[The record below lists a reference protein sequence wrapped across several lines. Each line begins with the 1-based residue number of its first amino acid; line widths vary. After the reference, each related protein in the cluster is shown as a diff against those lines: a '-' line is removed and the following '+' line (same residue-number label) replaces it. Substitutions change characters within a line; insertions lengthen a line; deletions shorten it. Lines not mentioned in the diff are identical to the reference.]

1 MPIIRDYCAGMDVAM
16 GYNPLTGEIYD
27 TYVDYGDLVP
37 AGGQTGQTTDL
48 LFKRVTSSAE
58 LSSVLGID
66 FEANLNASWFQGSG
80 SVKAKAVSDFSQKSN
95 EYSTFSVLYVKVRDI
110 EKNLKI
116 VDLSPRIIKFLNQNG
131 IDEFY
136 RRAGYEYIS
145 GIITGGEFVSTIE
158 IISSD
163 RETKEKMDA
172 ELSAQISYSNV
183 VSLDA
188 KAEIKSRFA
197 NLAKY
202 SNVRIEARCYRTGGA
217 GALVTTPA
225 DALECAVNFPDS
237 VRKSA
242 SILQVLCK
250 PYHDLLS
257 FPTAMQAIDMMTLQK
272 KTRILQGL
280 WQRSQQISKQIADV
294 EYILL
299 NPQQFV
305 QVNEAVLRT
314 GKAQLEHQLEEVNDQ
329 AIQCAKNSIKSVNVV
344 DFPPIPLALPMR
356 GVELKSAV
364 GQDYTKLQDLLAA
377 NNWEEADAETRRVM
391 LAVANREEEGC
402 LDFESINNFPCEDL
416 RTIDQLWVKYSDGK
430 FGFSVQKRIYQSF
443 SGTKEYNLDI
453 WDIRDKFGDKVGW
466 RKEGNS
472 LYYHDITFDK
482 KASEGHIPLPPKKY
496 KVGQALEYGMENLEL
511 IFKTFKV

>member
-37 AGGQTGQTTDL
+37 AGKQTGQTADL

-95 EYSTFSVLYVKVRDI
+95 EYSTFCVLYVKVRDI

-183 VSLDA
+183 VSIDA
-188 KAEIKSRFA
+188 KAEIKSKFA

-217 GALVTTPA
+217 GALVTTPT
-225 DALECAVNFPDS
+225 DALEYAVNFPDS

-272 KTRILQGL
+272 KTRVLQGL
-280 WQRSQQISKQIADV
+280 WERSQQISKQIADV

-299 NPQQFV
+299 NPQQFA

-329 AIQCAKNSIKSVNVV
+329 A
-344 DFPPIPLALPMR
+344 
-356 GVELKSAV
+356 
-364 GQDYTKLQDLLAA
+364 
-377 NNWEEADAETRRVM
+377 
-391 LAVANREEEGC
+391 
-402 LDFESINNFPCEDL
+402 NF
-416 RTIDQLWVKYSDGK
+416 
-430 FGFSVQKRIYQSF
+430 
-443 SGTKEYNLDI
+443 
-453 WDIRDKFGDKVGW
+453 
-466 RKEGNS
+466 
-472 LYYHDITFDK
+472 LY
-482 KASEGHIPLPPKKY
+482 L
-496 KVGQALEYGMENLEL
+496 
-511 IFKTFKV
+511 

>member
-37 AGGQTGQTTDL
+37 AGGQTGQTADL

-116 VDLSPRIIKFLNQNG
+116 VDLSPRIIKFINQNG

-172 ELSAQISYSNV
+172 ELSAQISYSSV
-183 VSLDA
+183 ASIDA

-217 GALVTTPA
+217 GVLVTTPA
-225 DALECAVNFPDS
+225 DALEYAVNFPDS

-272 KTRILQGL
+272 QTRVLQGL
-280 WQRSQQISKQIADV
+280 WERSQQISKQIADV

-299 NPQQFV
+299 NPKKFA

-329 AIQCAKNSIKSVNVV
+329 AIQFAKNSIKSINVV

-364 GQDYTKLQDLLAA
+364 GQDYTKLQDLLVAG
-377 NNWEEADAETRRVM
+377 NWKEADAETGRLM
-391 LAVANREEEGC
+391 LAVAKREQEGW
-402 LDFESINNFPCEDL
+402 LDVESIDNLPCVDL
-416 RTIDQLWVKYSDGK
+416 RTIDQLWVKYSNGR
-430 FGFSVQKRIYQSF
+430 FGFSVQKRIYQSLG
-443 SGTKEYNLDI
+443 GTREYNYEI
-453 WDIRDKFGDKVGW
+453 WEKFLDKVEWQKG
-466 RKEGNS
+466 KKT
-472 LYYHDITFDK
+472 LYYKDITFDI
-482 KASEGHIPLPPKKY
+482 KAPKAQIPIAFGL
-496 KVGQALEYGMENLEL
+496 
-511 IFKTFKV
+511 KTDGLGYLGYSRGGLFSRVETCKL

>member
-37 AGGQTGQTTDL
+37 AGGQTGQTADL

-110 EKNLKI
+110 EKNLIK
-116 VDLSPRIIKFLNQNG
+116 VDLSDRIIKVLNQNGQKG

-163 RETKEKMDA
+163 RETKEKIDA

-183 VSLDA
+183 VSIDA

-225 DALECAVNFPDS
+225 DALEYAVNFPDS

-257 FPTAMQAIDMMTLQK
+257 FPTAMQAINMMTLQK
-272 KTRILQGL
+272 QTRVLQGL
-280 WQRSQQISKQIADV
+280 WERSQRISKQIADV

-299 NPQQFV
+299 NPQQFA

-329 AIQCAKNSIKSVNVV
+329 AIQVAKNSIKSVNIL

-364 GQDYTKLQDLLAA
+364 GQDYTKLQDLLFAK
-377 NNWEEADAETRRVM
+377 NWKEADEETRRVM
-391 LAVANREEEGC
+391 LAVVKREEENY
-402 LDFESINNFPCEDL
+402 LDYESIDNFPCEDL

-430 FGFSVQKRIYQSF
+430 FGFSVQKRIYQGLG
-443 SGTKEYNLDI
+443 GTREYNEDI
-453 WDIRDKFGDKVGW
+453 WEKFADKVGW
-466 RKEGNS
+466 KKGGSGGN
-472 LYYHDITFDK
+472 YNDITFDK
-482 KASEGHIPLPPKKY
+482 KAPEGHLPSD
-496 KVGQALEYGMENLEL
+496 GWD
-511 IFKTFKV
+511 KTWVFSGLWSEFASLLSRRDL

>member
-1 MPIIRDYCAGMDVAM
+1 
-16 GYNPLTGEIYD
+16 
-27 TYVDYGDLVP
+27 
-37 AGGQTGQTTDL
+37 
-48 LFKRVTSSAE
+48 
-58 LSSVLGID
+58 
-66 FEANLNASWFQGSG
+66 
-80 SVKAKAVSDFSQKSN
+80 
-95 EYSTFSVLYVKVRDI
+95 
-110 EKNLKI
+110 
-116 VDLSPRIIKFLNQNG
+116 
-131 IDEFY
+131 
-136 RRAGYEYIS
+136 
-145 GIITGGEFVSTIE
+145 
-158 IISSD
+158 
-163 RETKEKMDA
+163 MDA

-183 VSLDA
+183 ASIDA

-217 GALVTTPA
+217 GVLVTTPA
-225 DALECAVNFPDS
+225 EALEYAVNFPDS

-272 KTRILQGL
+272 KTRVLQGL
-280 WQRSQQISKQIADV
+280 WERSQRISKQIADV

-299 NPQQFV
+299 NPQQFA

-329 AIQCAKNSIKSVNVV
+329 AIKFAKNSIKSGNVV

-364 GQDYTKLQDLLAA
+364 GQDYTKLQDLLFAK
-377 NNWEEADAETRRVM
+377 NWKEADEETRRVM
-391 LAVANREEEGC
+391 LAVAKREEENY
-402 LDFESINNFPCEDL
+402 LDYDNFPCEDL

-443 SGTKEYNLDI
+443 GGTKEHKLDI
-453 WDIRDKFGDKVGW
+453 WDKFGDKVGW
-466 RKEGNS
+466 RKGGKWLDYNEMTFENKAPEGNFPGNGFFW
-472 LYYHDITFDK
+472 FDWEELGYAGGTK
-482 KASEGHIPLPPKKY
+482 CVRMRFNFEGALSRVETC
-496 KVGQALEYGMENLEL
+496 KV
-511 IFKTFKV
+511 